1 MRTNRLLLFALLL
14 ATASFA
20 HAQTPAPDP
29 TSVLAILKTSM
40 APAVT
45 KLTAQA
51 ITWLGIFSTLQ
62 FAITNYHLFK
72 SDADLQA
79 HVAKTIGAIAWVGVC
94 LYLINN
100 GPEFLR
106 GAGDQMMGLLGV
118 DLPSPGTIMAATTG
132 VAAAFGLTAIGV
144 GAVPFVGGTAGMI
157 LTYVMFGVLLVGFY
171 FAFKIFMLQLEI
183 ALIAMIA
190 PLSFALLGLSTF
202 RDQGM
207 APFKALVSL
216 SYRIILI
223 TMILSAY
230 GHVSG
235 AVRDAMT
242 SISKDSILGA
252 GFGPAIDVIV
262 SAIGAYLL
270 LAYLMFKSDAI
281 AATLAAGSTSMG
293 TGDVAQAAAAGAALG
308 AAISTG
314 GAAAGALAGRAPQ
327 SMANFMSRMT
337 GGSSISNASA
347 LGNGGDAPTMP
358 SSPTSAS
365 ASMSLGNTPGGSS
378 SSSQLATHSAAG
390 ESGSRPA
397 GTAITSGRYGVEPSG
412 EGPAQTPRSA
422 QAPDSTQS
430 STGGNQPAR
439 EDGGSTGTARPGST
453 TGHAETTRRHPSSD
467 GSADV
472 ATIGGPL
479 PSQMA
484 ASRATP
490 APDLSRH
497 AKSLGSTLTDLGR
510 HIKEQS
516 AETRVSMN
524 AHDQH

>member
-1 MRTNRLLLFALLL
+1 MRTNRIVLVVSLL
-14 ATASFA
+14 ATASLV
-20 HAQTPAPDP
+20 HAQTVSPDP

-45 KLTAQA
+45 KLTVQA
-51 ITWLGIFSTLQ
+51 ISWLGIFSTLQ
-62 FAITNYHLFK
+62 FAITNYNLLK

-79 HVAKTIGAIAWVGVC
+79 HVAKLVGAIAWVGVC

-100 GPEFLR
+100 GPEFIR
-106 GAGDQMMGLLGV
+106 GAGDQMMGILGV
-118 DLPSPGTIMAATTG
+118 DLPSPGSIMAATTG
-132 VAAAFGLTAIGV
+132 VAAAFGLTAVGV

-157 LTYVMFGVLLVGFY
+157 LTYVMFGVLIVGFY

-190 PLSFALLGLSTF
+190 PLSFALLGLNTF

-216 SYRIILI
+216 SYRIVLI

-235 AVRDAMT
+235 AVRDAIS
-242 SISKDSILGA
+242 SISKDSVLGA
-252 GFGPAIDVIV
+252 GFGATMDVIV

-314 GAAAGALAGRAPQ
+314 GTAAVAATGRVPQ
-327 SMANFMSRMT
+327 SMSNFLSQMM

-347 LGNGGDAPTMP
+347 LGSAGDPPAMP
-358 SSPTSAS
+358 SSAS
-365 ASMSLGNTPGGSS
+365 LSLGKSPIDS
-378 SSSQLATHSAAG
+378 L
-390 ESGSRPA
+390 SGSP
-397 GTAITSGRYGVEPSG
+397 TATDKGAKELGARANGAPITSGRYGMEPTAGAPAQAAPSSHVPGATQRSARVGLPAQEGGTSPGTSHPNAAVANANVEPSRAAS
-412 EGPAQTPRSA
+412 EAERSTD
-422 QAPDSTQS
+422 AP
-430 STGGNQPAR
+430 
-439 EDGGSTGTARPGST
+439 
-453 TGHAETTRRHPSSD
+453 
-467 GSADV
+467 
-472 ATIGGPL
+472 TIGGPIL
-479 PSQMA
+479 SSTAA
-484 ASRATP
+484 ASRQS
-490 APDLSRH
+490 PDSNLGRH
-497 AKSLGSTLTDLGR
+497 AKALGSTLHELGR

-516 AETRVSMN
+516 AETRISMN
-524 AHDQH
+524 PHDQH